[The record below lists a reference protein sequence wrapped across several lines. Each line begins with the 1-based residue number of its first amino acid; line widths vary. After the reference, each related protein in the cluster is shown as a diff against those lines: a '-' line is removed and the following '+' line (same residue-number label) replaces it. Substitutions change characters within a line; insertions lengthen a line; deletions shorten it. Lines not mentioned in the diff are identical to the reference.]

1 MASCSCSFLWKYNT
15 HTEPDDK
22 YQKSNLNVE
31 THLVTLLQKSTN
43 RILSKRCD
51 RAWNW
56 IYLPYGTR
64 RLYKARELPFRWTHH
79 WPYYIFEAQFFFRV
93 LPNTWISMELTNDHF
108 IMFLLSNEVKK
119 LTARF
124 QISNW
129 ICKIH
134 GHLFLQYQKK
144 WCTSILLIIIFNQI
158 YSSLFFQCCK
168 LNFPRS
174 HTPNR
179 KSTPKEKNCKIHT
192 ALIDRSFIRKRGDIW
207 AEKSVWWTN
216 EWTF

>member
-1 MASCSCSFLWKYNT
+1 MLEHISWRSYKNQPVGFWVNAVTGREIEFTFLM
-15 HTEPDDK
+15 ERDG
-22 YQKSNLNVE
+22 
-31 THLVTLLQKSTN
+31 
-43 RILSKRCD
+43 C
-51 RAWNW
+51 
-56 IYLPYGTR
+56 TR
-64 RLYKARELPFRWTHH
+64 HVNSHVGRWTHH

-108 IMFLLSNEVKK
+108 ITFFLSNEVKK

-144 WCTSILLIIIFNQI
+144 WCTSILLIIFFNQI

-168 LNFPRS
+168 LNFPRWN
-174 HTPNR
+174 TPIR